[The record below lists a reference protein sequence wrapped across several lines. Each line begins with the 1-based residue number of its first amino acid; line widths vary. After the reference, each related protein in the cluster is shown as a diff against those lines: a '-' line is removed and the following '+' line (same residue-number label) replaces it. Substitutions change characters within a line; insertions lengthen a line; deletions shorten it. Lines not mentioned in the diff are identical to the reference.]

1 MAGSVF
7 VTTTEL
13 LERTE
18 TVVPDHPIVPTS
30 MLSPVAAPLTLD
42 TPSTLGAPEARRLR
56 SARQFG
62 PRCPDCGGPLVHGE
76 GCRLCPIC
84 GHSSCG

>member
-1 MAGSVF
+1 MAG
-7 VTTTEL
+7 TAQLMATRL
-13 LERTE
+13 
-18 TVVPDHPIVPTS
+18 TVDATS
-30 MLSPVAAPLTLD
+30 DGGAFDSGSA
-42 TPSTLGAPEARRLR
+42 TPGVQRLR
-56 SARQFG
+56 RARMFG

>member
-1 MAGSVF
+1 MVGSML
-7 VTTTEL
+7 VTTTEV

-18 TVVPDHPIVPTS
+18 TTVLDHRVVPTS
-30 MLSPVAAPLTLD
+30 MLSPIAAP
-42 TPSTLGAPEARRLR
+42 SRSGASGTKRRLS

-62 PRCPDCGGPLVHGE
+62 PRCPDCGGPLVFGE

>member
-1 MAGSVF
+1 MAGSML
-7 VTTTEL
+7 VTTTEM
-13 LERTE
+13 LERSDA
-18 TVVPDHPIVPTS
+18 TVIDHRLVPTS
-30 MLSPVAAPLTLD
+30 TLSPLAAPSPVA
-42 TPSTLGAPEARRLR
+42 SPEAKRRLR

-62 PRCPDCGGPLVHGE
+62 PRCPDCGGPLVYGE

>member
-1 MAGSVF
+1 MAGSML
-7 VTTTEL
+7 VTTTEV
-13 LERTE
+13 LERTD
-18 TVVPDHPIVPTS
+18 TMVVDRRAVPTS
-30 MLSPVAAPLTLD
+30 TLSPLAAP
-42 TPSTLGAPEARRLR
+42 SAAVAPVAPAEAKRRLR

-62 PRCPDCGGPLVHGE
+62 PRCPDCGGPLVYGE